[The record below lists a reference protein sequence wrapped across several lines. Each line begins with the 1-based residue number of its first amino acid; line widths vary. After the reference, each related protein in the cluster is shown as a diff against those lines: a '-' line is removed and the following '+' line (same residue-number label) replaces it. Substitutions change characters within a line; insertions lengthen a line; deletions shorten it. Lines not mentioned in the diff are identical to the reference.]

1 MRYALP
7 STLSEALALRAAG
20 HWQILAGGTDFY
32 PALVDA
38 PIGAD
43 VLDISGLT
51 ALDKIEHDPDSW
63 RIGALATWTDLLAA
77 DLPPAFDALKLAAH
91 EIGSL
96 QIQNAASI
104 AGNLCN
110 ASPAADG
117 VPPLLILDARVEL
130 QSARGLREIALE
142 DFILGNRQ
150 TVLQADEIMT
160 AIVIPHE
167 RCTGASHFIKL
178 GARKYL
184 VISIAMVAALLELDP
199 GGAIKAARL
208 AVGSCSAAACRLHA
222 LEDALHGLSA
232 PTAMVAAID
241 AADFTELSPIDD
253 IRASRAYRDT
263 AALELVK
270 RAVLTSYAQA
280 RG

>member
-1 MRYALP
+1 
-7 STLSEALALRAAG
+7 
-20 HWQILAGGTDFY
+20 
-32 PALVDA
+32 
-38 PIGAD
+38 
-43 VLDISGLT
+43 
-51 ALDKIEHDPDSW
+51 
-63 RIGALATWTDLLAA
+63 
-77 DLPPAFDALKLAAH
+77 
-91 EIGSL
+91 
-96 QIQNAASI
+96 
-104 AGNLCN
+104 
-110 ASPAADG
+110 
-117 VPPLLILDARVEL
+117 
-130 QSARGLREIALE
+130 
-142 DFILGNRQ
+142 
-150 TVLQADEIMT
+150 MT
-160 AIVIPHE
+160 AIMIPPE

-208 AVGSCSAAACRLHA
+208 AVGSCSAKARRLHA
-222 LEDALHGLSA
+222 IEDALQGQSM

-263 AALELVK
+263 AALELLK